1 MGLFDDK
8 NELAAW
14 CLQLDFG
21 SLSTLQ
27 VDEKHLRKGYGQI
40 VTKAI
45 SKKIAEE
52 SDVDISSNI
61 VHANF
66 KSLNLFSKL
75 GFKEIDK
82 NYWIG
87 VRKPE

>member
-8 NELAAW
+8 GELVAW
-14 CLQLDFG
+14 CLQLDSC

-27 VDEKHLRKGYGQI
+27 VDEKHLRKGYGEI
-40 VTKAI
+40 VAKAI
-45 SKKIAEE
+45 CKKIGEE
-52 SDVDISSNI
+52 SELDVSSNI
-61 VHANF
+61 VHTNV
-66 KSLNLFSKL
+66 KSLNLFTKL

-87 VRKPE
+87 LKKSV